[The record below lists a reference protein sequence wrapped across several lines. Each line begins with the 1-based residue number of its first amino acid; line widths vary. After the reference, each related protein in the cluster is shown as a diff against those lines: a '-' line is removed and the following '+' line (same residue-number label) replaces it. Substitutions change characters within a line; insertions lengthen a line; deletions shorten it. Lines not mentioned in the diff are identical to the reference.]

1 MQYTRVATSPHTH
14 HSHCL
19 YGSLTR
25 LRTLSSFQLCQIRT
39 THHGTET
46 HTSNANMSGKA
57 GAYGTTGGGD
67 TDFRKTWDREE
78 MAKKAKEREA
88 RDREEAKERY
98 EAKAAGKTYRR
109 RASTPEDLRQTE
121 ARSERIDWSKMVG
134 KQTLTSAAAA
144 VGKRGKGAG
153 AYCTACDLTFKDN
166 IQYIEHLNSKQ
177 HLIATGQSGEVR
189 RATLEEVRDRL
200 RYLKRK
206 RDEAAKDE
214 VVDVDARLALG
225 REKMEAE
232 AEERRR
238 KRNEKRRAKNKG
250 NADSNAMQWN
260 VEGDGVIA

>member
-1 MQYTRVATSPHTH
+1 LKVDTTDAFESRTPYNLLHAQPLRSHSP
-14 HSHCL
+14 
-19 YGSLTR
+19 R
-25 LRTLSSFQLCQIRT
+25 LPT
-39 THHGTET
+39 TTT
-46 HTSNANMSGKA
+46 TMSKA
-57 GAYGTTGGGD
+57 GAYGSTGGGD

-78 MAKKAKEREA
+78 MAVKAKEREA
-88 RDREEAKERY
+88 REREEAKERY

-121 ARSERIDWSKMVG
+121 ARAERIDWSKMVG

-153 AYCTACDLTFKDN
+153 AYCAPCDLTFKDN

-177 HLIATGQSGEVR
+177 HLVATGQSGEVK
-189 RATLEEVRDRL
+189 RATLEEVRERL

-206 RDEAAKDE
+206 ADEAKRDE

-225 REKMEAE
+225 RERMEAE

-238 KRNEKRRAKNKG
+238 KRNEKRRAKKKG
-250 NADSNAMQWN
+250 DDNAMQWTG
-260 VEGDGVIA
+260 VGADGVIA

>member
-1 MQYTRVATSPHTH
+1 
-14 HSHCL
+14 
-19 YGSLTR
+19 
-25 LRTLSSFQLCQIRT
+25 
-39 THHGTET
+39 
-46 HTSNANMSGKA
+46 MSGKA
-57 GAYGTTGGGD
+57 GAYGASGGGGGD

-78 MAKKAKEREA
+78 MAQKAKERETKE
-88 RDREEAKERY
+88 REEAKERY
-98 EAKAAGKTYRR
+98 EAEAAGKTYRR
-109 RASTPEDLRQTE
+109 RASTPEDLRHTE

-153 AYCTACDLTFKDN
+153 AYCQACDLTFKDN

-214 VVDVDARLALG
+214 VIDIGSRLAHN
-225 REKMEAE
+225 REKMDQE

-238 KRNEKRRAKNKG
+238 KRNEKRRAKKKG
-250 NADSNAMQWN
+250 DSNAMEWN